1 MKRQHFF
8 IGLGILL
15 FAVLIAASIFLNKRD
30 VSLGYDFNE
39 PDETIVLPDTLR
51 EISGMTIG
59 NDHQIFCVQDENG
72 ILFQFD
78 TESQE
83 IVFQQS
89 FGEDGD
95 YEGVCSVGAVFYV
108 LRSDGTLFELEE
120 PMETVEIQSEE
131 DAPGI
136 DRMLVKKYDPD
147 LPVIENEGLFFDKK
161 NNRLLII
168 SRDKSPHTKTN
179 DRLVYAFDL
188 TQKRLL
194 KRPVLT
200 LNPFSGKWNK
210 QSDLSFRPSE
220 LALHP
225 LTGDIYI
232 LSSKDRALF
241 VFSPEGKIKTIQ
253 RLNPNIFTKPE
264 GIAFLENGDVYIS
277 NEGKD
282 EKPTILFFRYHPQK
296 L

>member
-8 IGLGILL
+8 FGFGILL

-161 NNRLLII
+161 NNRTSLSVLLNWRCTRLPVTFIFCRRKI
-168 SRDKSPHTKTN
+168 VLYLCFHRRARSKLFNDK
-179 DRLVYAFDL
+179 
-188 TQKRLL
+188 
-194 KRPVLT
+194 
-200 LNPFSGKWNK
+200 
-210 QSDLSFRPSE
+210 
-220 LALHP
+220 
-225 LTGDIYI
+225 I
-232 LSSKDRALF
+232 
-241 VFSPEGKIKTIQ
+241 
-253 RLNPNIFTKPE
+253 
-264 GIAFLENGDVYIS
+264 
-277 NEGKD
+277 
-282 EKPTILFFRYHPQK
+282 
-296 L
+296 